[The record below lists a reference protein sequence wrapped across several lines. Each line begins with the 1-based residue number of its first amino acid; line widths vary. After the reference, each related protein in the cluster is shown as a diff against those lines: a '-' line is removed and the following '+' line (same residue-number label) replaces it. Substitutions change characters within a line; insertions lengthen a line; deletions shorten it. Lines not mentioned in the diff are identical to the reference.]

1 MILTIRQEQLIIERF
16 NNLNINPQV
25 QNMAV
30 AVSYVPISFEGNM
43 YYGDPQGIKIYL
55 QVTKE
60 TENEADKLDIS
71 V

>member
-1 MILTIRQEQLIIERF
+1 
-16 NNLNINPQV
+16 
-25 QNMAV
+25 MAV

-43 YYGDPQGIKIYL
+43 YYRDPQGIKIYL